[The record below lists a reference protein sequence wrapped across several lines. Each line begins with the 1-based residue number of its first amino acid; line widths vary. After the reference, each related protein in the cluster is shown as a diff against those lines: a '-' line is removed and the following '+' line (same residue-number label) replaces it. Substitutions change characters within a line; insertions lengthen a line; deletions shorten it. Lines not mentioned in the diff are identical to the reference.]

1 MFVNSAHHQSVDVLG
16 KDLIINSI
24 ANDGVIEGIENP
36 NHKFCIGV
44 QWHPEFLIDRKDI
57 EIFKAL
63 IESSR

>member
-1 MFVNSAHHQSVDVLG
+1 MKMYGLGHQSVDVLG